1 MYNDYMKIAFI
12 VSISISIILSIFF
25 LRIFFKRFKVGFY
38 YIDKYEEAVQDAI
51 IDIVRSD
58 PNYIPPVD
66 YDNAMDLRGTPTHTC
81 PCGSQVWLLKVTFAD
96 YEISNYFL
104 DMECLQCGSLATAPT
119 PIDRANSEEI

>member
-1 MYNDYMKIAFI
+1 MKIAFI
-12 VSISISIILSIFF
+12 ASLSISILLSAFFLKIFF
-25 LRIFFKRFKVGFY
+25 RRFKVGFY

-81 PCGSQVWLLKVTFAD
+81 PCGSQVWLLKVTFTD

>member
-1 MYNDYMKIAFI
+1 MKIAFI
-12 VSISISIILSIFF
+12 VSLSVSLLLSVFF
-25 LRIFFKRFKVGFY
+25 LRMFFKRFKVGFY

-51 IDIVRSD
+51 ISIVQSD
-58 PNYIPPVD
+58 PNYVPPID

-119 PIDRANSEEI
+119 PIDRANSEEL

>member
-1 MYNDYMKIAFI
+1 MKIAFI
-12 VSISISIILSIFF
+12 VSICITLLLSAFF
-25 LRIFFKRFKVGFY
+25 LRMFTRRFRVGLY

-66 YDNAMDLRGTPTHTC
+66 YDNAMDLRGTPTHVC
-81 PCGSQVWLLKVTFAD
+81 PCGSQVWLLKVTFVD

-104 DMECLQCGSLATAPT
+104 DMECLMCGSFATAPT